1 MISFNKGNRWYGKI
15 ATMTEWNQHGER
27 LVEIAKT
34 CAEQAAAQDESYAA
48 LEYTAYMEEFKKVN
62 AEHNAAGHLAFGLCL
77 RRNALANELNKRIAW
92 DFGEAVA
99 AKIRKN

>member
-15 ATMTEWNQHGER
+15 AAMTEWNQHGER
-27 LVEIAKT
+27 LVEIART
-34 CAEQAAAQDESYAA
+34 CAEQAAAQNESYAA
-48 LEYTAYMEEFKKVN
+48 LEYKAYMEEFKKVN

-92 DFGEAVA
+92 DFGDDVA